1 MTLVCRPTN
10 PGYDLPEFLCS
21 VKLETTLMILC
32 GSVAT
37 AMEISELKS
46 AVEAISRTQ
55 NEMVSHCGC
64 CDAARSCV
72 LRWHWRETGWAMQ
85 VAQGFVMEDKLAK
98 QAELLATTNSKLDLV
113 LKALK
118 VELPD

>member
-1 MTLVCRPTN
+1 MFSAGPTN
-10 PGYDLPEFLCS
+10 LDPIGEADSDAMTVLIDP
-21 VKLETTLMILC
+21 
-32 GSVAT
+32 AT
-37 AMEISELKS
+37 EMEISELKS

-55 NEMVSHCGC
+55 NEM
-64 CDAARSCV
+64 
-72 LRWHWRETGWAMQ
+72 